1 MRRRL
6 KKSIPFLLA
15 MFFGIVAGVLVA
27 GMAILAAHP

>member
-15 MFFGIVAGVLVA
+15 TFFGIVAGVLVA
-27 GMAILAAHP
+27 GIAILAAHP

>member
-6 KKSIPFLLA
+6 KKSVPFLLA

-27 GMAILAAHP
+27 GIAILAAHP

>member
-6 KKSIPFLLA
+6 KKSVPFLLA
-15 MFFGIVAGVLVA
+15 MFFGVVAGVLVA

>member
-6 KKSIPFLLA
+6 KKSVPFLLA

>member
-6 KKSIPFLLA
+6 KKSVPFLPA

-27 GMAILAAHP
+27 GIAILAAHP